1 MAARQSSSSTRTVVQ
16 LLVLAAAAGAVWW
29 LVHRDAR
36 PTPLTSARAG
46 LVMLA
51 AALVVSP
58 TAPPE
63 YALLALPL
71 AAIAVRRW
79 RDLLVWQGL
88 HLVSWVITGWYV
100 GQALAPTVTDD
111 GRAYW
116 LAIVLRV
123 TGLVW
128 LVVTV
133 LRDAGASADDDPVEV
148 GGREADPDLDVLA
161 DARDPR
167 T

>member
-1 MAARQSSSSTRTVVQ
+1 M
-16 LLVLAAAAGAVWW
+16 
-29 LVHRDAR
+29 
-36 PTPLTSARAG
+36 
-46 LVMLA
+46 
-51 AALVVSP
+51 
-58 TAPPE
+58 
-63 YALLALPL
+63 
-71 AAIAVRRW
+71 
-79 RDLLVWQGL
+79 
-88 HLVSWVITGWYV
+88 ITGWYV
-100 GQALAPTVTDD
+100 GQALVPTVTDD

-123 TGLVW
+123 AGLAW